1 MREQWTTLECPST
14 NPQQMWNATWLASG
28 TCSGGNETVFFETG
42 LDIAKQAN
50 VLGGLRQASLS
61 NNAGIVPSDT
71 KKYRYD
77 KVCKALQ
84 KSVGKNVV
92 ITCNKNH
99 DGKSQIYSVHV
110 CANKEGSALIDC
122 PHTDFSCPQQVMLPV
137 FTTDML
143 IDTSTNAVHLEMVL

>member
-1 MREQWTTLECPST
+1 
-14 NPQQMWNATWLASG
+14 MWNATWLASG

-122 PHTDFSCPQQVMLPV
+122 PHTDFSCPNKLCSLSSPQTCSSTLLPMP
-137 FTTDML
+137 FTWKWFSKYIL
-143 IDTSTNAVHLEMVL
+143 LLVLFSKLN